1 MSVVQ
6 KLGVLRKNTVINTE
20 GDIVFRIEKGT
31 IVVISAGNLI
41 FRDKGIHAYRKGDD
55 FYVRSEF
62 SSIPYKVVFPDG
74 GVPYPFTML

>member
-6 KLGVLRKNTVINTE
+6 KLGVLRKNTVIHTE
-20 GDIVFRIEKGT
+20 DMTFRVEKGT
-31 IVVISAGNLI
+31 IVVVSSDTLR
-41 FRDKGIHAYRKGDD
+41 FRDKDLVAYRKGDD

-62 SSIPYKVVFPDG
+62 SPIPYKVVFPDG

>member
-6 KLGVLRKNTVINTE
+6 KLGVLRKNTVIHTE
-20 GDIVFRIEKGT
+20 DMAFRVESGT
-31 IVVISAGNLI
+31 IVFVSEDTLR
-41 FRDKGIHAYRKGDD
+41 FRDKGIVAYRKGEE

-62 SSIPYKVVFPDG
+62 SPIPHRVVFPDG